1 MLLLESRLIEC
12 QLLVDRN
19 RHPEEHEHRSNMD
32 AASPFLSVLS
42 TPNFKLPTV
51 HSLFPRCPFRQK
63 ANLARSSRV
72 FREFPNSLLYLGHL
86 FKEFTIMM
94 TLKQE
99 DPAIYDLIQEE
110 ADRQEYGIELIASE
124 NYTSKAVMEAMGS
137 VLTNKYSEGY
147 IGKRYYGGNQVI
159 DKIEAIAIERCKQL
173 FGCDH
178 VNVQPLSG
186 SPANAA
192 VYFAVLKPG
201 DKVLGLKLDHGG
213 HLSHGHPVNFSG
225 MLYNFV
231 QYEVDK
237 ETGRIDMD
245 KVREIAL
252 REKPKMI
259 LAGFSAYSRN
269 LDWKRFKEIADEV
282 GALTMADISH
292 IAGLIAGKAIE
303 SPVPYFDIVTT
314 TTHKTLRG
322 PRSAIIMCKDKMI
335 QKMVKGE
342 LKEVSLAKEI
352 DKGVFPGMQ
361 GGPHDHI
368 TAGKAVAFGEALKP
382 EFQTYAKNIIKNM
395 QAMADELMKRGYKII
410 SDGTDNHLVV
420 IDMTSKNVS
429 GKEAEVAL
437 EKVGISTSRS
447 TIPFDPRKPMDPSGL
462 RVGTAA
468 ITTRGFDENDSRKV
482 ADIMDRTIQNKDN
495 DEALKAIRQEIVELC
510 KKHPLYK

>member
-1 MLLLESRLIEC
+1 MLKSTL
-12 QLLVDRN
+12 QQTD
-19 RHPEEHEHRSNMD
+19 PE
-32 AASPFLSVLS
+32 
-42 TPNFKLPTV
+42 
-51 HSLFPRCPFRQK
+51 
-63 ANLARSSRV
+63 
-72 FREFPNSLLYLGHL
+72 
-86 FKEFTIMM
+86 
-94 TLKQE
+94 
-99 DPAIYDLIQEE
+99 IYNIIQEE
-110 ADRQEYGIELIASE
+110 AERQEYGIELIASE

-147 IGKRYYGGNQVI
+147 VGKRYYGGNEVI
-159 DKIEAIAIERCKQL
+159 DKMEALAIERCKKL

-178 VNVQPLSG
+178 VNIQPLSG

-322 PRSAIIMCKDKMI
+322 PRSAIIMCKDRTI

-361 GGPHDHI
+361 GGPHDHVN
-368 TAGKAVAFGEALKP
+368 AGKAVAFLEALQP
-382 EFQTYAKNIIKNM
+382 EFQTYAKNVIKNAQALCAEM
-395 QAMADELMKRGYKII
+395 QKLGYKVI
-410 SDGTDNHLVV
+410 SDGTDNHLIVV
-420 IDMTSKNVS
+420 DMTSKGVS
-429 GKEAEVAL
+429 GKEAEVAM
-437 EKVGISTSRS
+437 EKVGISCSRS
-447 TIPFDPRKPMDPSGL
+447 TIPFDPRKPMDPSGVRL
-462 RVGTAA
+462 GTPA
-468 ITTRGFDENDSRKV
+468 ITTRGFDEEDTREV
-482 ADIMDRTIQNKDN
+482 ARIIDRAIKAKD
-495 DEALKAIRQEIVELC
+495 DDAALKKIREEIVALC